1 MIAEE
6 FAIDSIEA
14 MSFAFA
20 PAESVSSSVMP
31 SPRDLIMSATD
42 SFESP

>member
-20 PAESVSSSVMP
+20 LAARASSSVMP
-31 SPRDLIMSATD
+31 SPRDLIMSATEA
-42 SFESP
+42 FASP